1 MKHFDRLTELEC
13 ALVKLDTF
21 VSTMRV
27 LTEGAEGVNRKDI
40 LSMMYFMTENLENIS
55 NDGMSCFQILF
66 NEIKNEQE
74 NKKPVRKPKQ
84 V

>member
-1 MKHFDRLTELEC
+1 MKHFDRLTELES

-40 LSMMYFMTENLENIS
+40 LNMMYFMTENLENIS
-55 NDGMSCFQILF
+55 ENGMSCFQILF